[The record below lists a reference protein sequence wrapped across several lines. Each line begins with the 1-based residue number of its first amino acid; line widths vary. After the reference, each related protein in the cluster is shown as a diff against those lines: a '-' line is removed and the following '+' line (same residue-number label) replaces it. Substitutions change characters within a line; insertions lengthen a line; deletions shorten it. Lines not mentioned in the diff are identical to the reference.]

1 MSSKKYYL
9 VKDEKSQDGGVVPIK
24 VINGAPIIKLG
35 QLTPSTVSMVNVR
48 SVSPDYEYNFR
59 LPYNIIR
66 PFVNDVYRFRYPVG
80 YQPSTLYSPKMMLPS
95 KYGYPYSEKKGVQ
108 LLINGPRFKRTVYLP
123 QIGFLRMLRRM
134 QDAYRISPTIT
145 DRTGSPVQVVR
156 VLRNLQPLVRTAIS
170 DTEYD
175 EIYNPLKF

>member
-24 VINGAPIIKLG
+24 VINTSPIVLGAPIIKLG

-66 PFVNDVYRFRYPVG
+66 PF
-80 YQPSTLYSPKMMLPS
+80 
-95 KYGYPYSEKKGVQ
+95 PYSEKKGVQ